1 LPAGSFIRLIGS
13 SDPRPLRRR
22 IDATVSWSA
31 KIGRTHLAILPRQL
45 DFEPVQIGV
54 RTTDILG
61 SVIASL
67 GAGAQLSDNGLKKV
81 RQEDTR

>member
-1 LPAGSFIRLIGS
+1 M
-13 SDPRPLRRR
+13 
-22 IDATVSWSA
+22 
-31 KIGRTHLAILPRQL
+31 AILPRQL
-45 DFEPVQIGV
+45 DFETVQIGV